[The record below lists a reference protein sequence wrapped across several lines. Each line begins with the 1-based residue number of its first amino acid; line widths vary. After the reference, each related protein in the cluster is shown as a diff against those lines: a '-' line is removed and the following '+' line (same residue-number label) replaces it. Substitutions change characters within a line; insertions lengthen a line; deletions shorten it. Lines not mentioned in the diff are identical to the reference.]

1 VGSSALRVRRRVV
14 VLVRIPCAGKQR
26 LLPRYSTA
34 LHMHGI
40 NEAGAAA
47 SPIASPDQPVL
58 LGKPAEKSEIAF
70 ARGLAGDVFDQV
82 ASKPIEMHAHGFE
95 LGCPLMIEPRLPRL
109 ASVGLVGH
117 ELDAGGGCISDDYE
131 HFAARHRLE
140 QRKIVDRLKAC
151 EARVLPHGVGVE
163 VAHAQN
169 LLFLV

>member
-1 VGSSALRVRRRVV
+1 MPANSAFCRA
-14 VLVRIPCAGKQR
+14 IAQR
-26 LLPRYSTA
+26 CTCTESTNLWLAPRLPQSPPQISLCFLASLPRKA
-34 LHMHGI
+34 
-40 NEAGAAA
+40 
-47 SPIASPDQPVL
+47 
-58 LGKPAEKSEIAF
+58 KSL
-70 ARGLAGDVFDQV
+70 ARDVFDQV
-82 ASKPIEMHAHGFE
+82 ASKPIVMHAHGFE

-163 VAHAQN
+163 VA